1 MNAEVD
7 RRELLDFRHLQTVQN
22 FDQEMKH
29 VVEVLARLQLQLIRP
44 ILFLGST
51 RPASN
56 CQVIALKSSCKM
68 RRSRMNGF
76 CSESRTK
83 LSR

>member
-1 MNAEVD
+1 MDVAID
-7 RRELLDFRHLQTVQN
+7 RRELLDFRHLQTMQN
-22 FDQEMKH
+22 LDQEMKH
-29 VVEVLARLQLQLIRP
+29 VVEIVARLLIYQAR
-44 ILFLGST
+44 FSSSVD
-51 RPASN
+51 AACSN
-56 CQVIALKSSCKM
+56 CQLIALKSSNKI